1 MNALTEKLINK
12 PDFFLEWYLIFVYDV
27 DMFISSIYYL
37 KYRLPLCNF
46 PAILC
51 L

>member
-27 DMFISSIYYL
+27 DKFIARYLLFNVSITVV
-37 KYRLPLCNF
+37 
-46 PAILC
+46 
-51 L
+51 